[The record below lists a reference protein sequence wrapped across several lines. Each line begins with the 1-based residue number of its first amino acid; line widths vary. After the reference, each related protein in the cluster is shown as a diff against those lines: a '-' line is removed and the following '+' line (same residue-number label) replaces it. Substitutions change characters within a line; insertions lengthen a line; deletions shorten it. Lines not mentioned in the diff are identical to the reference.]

1 MKNIL
6 VPLGVSENAES
17 TLTYAIELA
26 VVTNATLYVMD
37 SFNPSFHNAHL
48 LNAKQAVGNN
58 NTKRIKD
65 LVQRVDNKKINIQI
79 VRYEGD
85 LLSAISSLDQKVQL
99 DLILSGP
106 MPNADNEAVFLGPT
120 AGKLVKKTDIPV
132 LIVPQGFV
140 FVAPKKALF
149 AFKRGRV
156 KGDRSLA
163 PIHFFQKTF
172 ATAINLLLV
181 KVPGQERKDQQIDH
195 EIVELSHKMTS
206 TENGTVYQGVLEHF
220 RTVEPDL
227 LMVFA
232 RKRGFFAKLIETDV
246 VLKKDFY
253 TKTPLLVLKNR
264 K

>member
-6 VPLGVSENAES
+6 VPLGVSENAEN
-17 TLTYAIELA
+17 TLSYAIELA
-26 VVTNATLYVMD
+26 LTIHSTLYVMD
-37 SFNPSFHNAHL
+37 SFHPSFHNAHL
-48 LNAKQAVGNN
+48 LNAKQAVENN
-58 NTKRIKD
+58 NTKRIKE
-65 LVQRVDNKKINIQI
+65 LVQRIEHKGVDIQI

-85 LLSAISSLDQKVQL
+85 LLSGIASLDEKVNL

-132 LIVPQGFV
+132 LIVPEGFS
-140 FVAPKKALF
+140 FASPKKALF
-149 AFKRGRV
+149 AFKKGKI

-163 PIHFFQKTF
+163 PVHFYQQNF
-172 ATAINLLLV
+172 ATKIDLLLV
-181 KVPGQERKDQQIDH
+181 KVPGRERKDLQIDH
-195 EIVELSHKMTS
+195 EIVELSNEMTS

-220 RTVEPDL
+220 RAFQPDL
-227 LMVFA
+227 LAVFA
-232 RKRGFFAKLIETDV
+232 RKRGFFAKLIESDV